1 MKKFLYCIVFL
12 IAFSGIS
19 SIVLN
24 ANGFD
29 GENRQIKTEITS
41 YQELTNEE
49 KSELDADISDKAN
62 NAGKTKIVYDV
73 VLFEFSDYKGYF
85 TEEKLKAFNTLF
97 NEYNLNN
104 KDYSVNEYFKDI
116 SYGQVEINAN
126 IYLYKDSKPKSYYE
140 PQSTELFPLEY
151 ATYQKAK
158 IKSKTIYDNYGE
170 GNATM
175 IIFSGEKPKNNN
187 TRLWAHA
194 YTQST
199 FVSLTYEH
207 ADVGTL
213 CHEILHTF
221 GLSDLYTY
229 NTSLPTP
236 VDCWDVSANGGYY
249 YSNNLMYN
257 KLNIGWVDVSN
268 YEDDKQTEI
277 ETISKNGTYTL
288 NPTTSLNGTRAY
300 KFGMKKGDEKV
311 YFMAEYRKGLS
322 NRVDDKVSSGLIVY
336 RVNENKKLQ
345 GNLQA
350 TTYKDFEIYI
360 YRYRNSTYCTYASY
374 SAGSIGS
381 LIDSN
386 AYLFYDDKT
395 VANYVIENITID
407 NSSGTLSFDFKNY
420 EDNQNYVAGKVYKKS
435 GVILP
440 NADIYINGIK
450 ATTTNS
456 KGVFIIENVRANST
470 LTVVA
475 PDTSLIYAP
484 VIVNPG
490 DKSIELY
497 ADKTSYARVC
507 ITDGQANDTYTL
519 FKYSNSEWTQV
530 GTFKGNDKYFTI
542 PNARVGEKYKVIGN
556 LVDEEFII
564 SRDDY
569 FKYIKKQEPK
579 KEETKSTTEKITDT
593 ITSIPSKVKNTL
605 EDAYNTIK
613 DSVSGA
619 FNGFA
624 RWLGF

>member
-19 SIVLN
+19 SIILN

-41 YQELTNEE
+41 YQELTVEE
-49 KSELDADISDKAN
+49 KEELDADISEKTN
-62 NAGKTKIVYDV
+62 NAGRTKIVYDI

-85 TEEKLKAFNTLF
+85 TDNKINALNTRFNDYDLS
-97 NEYNLNN
+97 N
-104 KDYSVNEYFKDI
+104 KGYSVNEYFKDL

-126 IYLYKDSKPKSYYE
+126 IYLYKDDKPKSYYE
-140 PQSTELFPLEY
+140 PQSTELFPLEF
-151 ATYQKAK
+151 ATYQRAK
-158 IKSKTIYDNYGE
+158 IKSKSIYNNYGE
-170 GNATM
+170 GNASM
-175 IIFSGEKPKNNN
+175 LIFSSEQPKDNN

-194 YTQST
+194 YTQAT
-199 FVSLTYEH
+199 FVSLTYGH

-229 NTSLPTP
+229 NTSLKTP
-236 VDCWDVSANGGYY
+236 VGYWDTSATGGYNF
-249 YSNNLMYN
+249 SNNLMYN
-257 KLNIGWVDVSN
+257 KLNLGWVDVSN
-268 YEDDKQTEI
+268 YEDGKQTEI
-277 ETISKNGTYTL
+277 ETITQNGTYTL
-288 NPTTSLNGTRAY
+288 YPTSSTNGTRAY
-300 KFGMKKGDEKV
+300 KFGMKKGDEKI

-322 NRVDDKVSSGLIVY
+322 NRIDSRISNGLIVY

-350 TTYKDFEIYI
+350 TSYKDFEIYL
-360 YRYRNSTYCTYASY
+360 YRYRDSTYCTYASY
-374 SAGSIGS
+374 STGSIGS

-395 VANYVIENITID
+395 VANYVIENITVD

-420 EDNQNYVAGKVYKKS
+420 EENPNYVAGKVYKKS

-450 ATTTNS
+450 ATTTSS

-475 PDTSLIYAP
+475 PNTSLIYAP
-484 VIVNPG
+484 IIVNPG
-490 DKSIELY
+490 DKSIKLY
-497 ADKTSYARVC
+497 ADKTAYARVC

-519 FKYSNSEWTQV
+519 FKYTNSEWTQV
-530 GTFKGNDKYFTI
+530 GTFKGNDEYFVI

-564 SRDDY
+564 SLDDF
-569 FKYIKKQEPK
+569 FKKIKKQEPK
-579 KEETKSTTEKITDT
+579 KEEQKSTTEKITDT
-593 ITSIPSKVKNTL
+593 ITSIPGKVKNTL
-605 EDAYNTIK
+605 EDAYDTIK
-613 DSVSGA
+613 DSVKGA
-619 FNGFA
+619 IDGFA